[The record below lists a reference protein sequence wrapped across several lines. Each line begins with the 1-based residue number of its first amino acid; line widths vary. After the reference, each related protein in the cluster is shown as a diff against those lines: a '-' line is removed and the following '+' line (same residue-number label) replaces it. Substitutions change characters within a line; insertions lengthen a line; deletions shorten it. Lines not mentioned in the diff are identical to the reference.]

1 MYLQETTTISQAMHA
16 GLDNTSVYAEEILE
30 VNPQPKGEFQLL

>member
-1 MYLQETTTISQAMHA
+1 MYLQETSTISPAVHA
-16 GLDNTSVYAEEILE
+16 GLDNTVYAEEILE